1 MFSNLGVSEI
11 IVIFFILLPAL
22 LIIISLT
29 DILKSNFE
37 GNNKLIWVFIVVML
51 PVIGPILYFIIGRD
65 QRISNE

>member
-1 MFSNLGVSEI
+1 MFSNIGVSEI
-11 IVIFFILLPAL
+11 IVIFFVLLPAL
-22 LIIISLT
+22 LIIISLM